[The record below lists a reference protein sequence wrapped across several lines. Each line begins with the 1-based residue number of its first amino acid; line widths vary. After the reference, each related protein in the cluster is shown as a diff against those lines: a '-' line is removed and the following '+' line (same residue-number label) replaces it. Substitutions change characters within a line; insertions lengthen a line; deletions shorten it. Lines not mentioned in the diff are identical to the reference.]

1 MSYVT
6 HPLVRPGAIEHR
18 EYQETILARAVGES
32 TLVVLP
38 TGLGKTVIAALLAAH
53 VLTRHDGTIL
63 FLAPTKPLVMQH
75 EETFA
80 RMLAIDR
87 ERLVTLTGTTPP
99 AKREKLYEGATAIFA
114 TPQVIEND
122 ILSSRIDLSK
132 VSLLIIDEA
141 HRATGDYAYVYI
153 ARRYHELHPR
163 PHILGITA
171 SPGYDRGHIRSVMD
185 NLGVTNLHIEDE
197 SSPAVSPYIHETEVE
212 WIKLDFPKGLESA
225 RAQLKTVYEQKLTML
240 LRFRLTT
247 KPRQYINK
255 RDLLKMGETL
265 RGKLARNTGGGE
277 VYTGLKAHAAAI
289 KVSHALELLETQG
302 PRAML
307 SYFDKVAKQKSKA
320 SRELMSDVRVTRAIE
335 LARSYDDEHPKIA
348 ALKKILSRLEEGQK
362 AIVFSQF
369 RETTQQVVEELGGME
384 GVKPIRFVGQASKE
398 ADEGLTQKRQ
408 KEVLESFRAGAYN
421 VLVATSVAEE
431 GLDIPNVDLVVF
443 FEPIPSEI
451 RTIQRR
457 GRTGRRSMGRVV
469 VLTMK
474 DTMDEAYFNVARQ
487 KETKMHKALT
497 QMGDGSVQ
505 QKREDRSQQQLDT
518 YLASG
523 EHELICDTRE
533 NPALLKLLSSRL
545 TLKIVQLDVADYVV
559 SDRVGVERKSTED
572 FLRSLFSN
580 KLFEQMRALSHH
592 YEVPVLLLEGPD
604 LFSKHQA
611 HASAIRS
618 ALISIMVDFRVQVMM
633 TRDEH
638 DSAAYLVDLVKR
650 ERKEKRRTPSMR
662 QSKQARSLHDS
673 QVYLLEGLPSVSS
686 TLARRL
692 LEHFD
697 TVERVLTATEDE
709 LRQVQGVGPTIARS
723 IRAVLETPVSRPQ
736 D

>member
-1 MSYVT
+1 
-6 HPLVRPGAIEHR
+6 
-18 EYQETILARAVGES
+18 
-32 TLVVLP
+32 
-38 TGLGKTVIAALLAAH
+38 
-53 VLTRHDGTIL
+53 
-63 FLAPTKPLVMQH
+63 
-75 EETFA
+75 
-80 RMLAIDR
+80 
-87 ERLVTLTGTTPP
+87 
-99 AKREKLYEGATAIFA
+99 
-114 TPQVIEND
+114 
-122 ILSSRIDLSK
+122 
-132 VSLLIIDEA
+132 
-141 HRATGDYAYVYI
+141 
-153 ARRYHELHPR
+153 
-163 PHILGITA
+163 
-171 SPGYDRGHIRSVMD
+171 
-185 NLGVTNLHIEDE
+185 
-197 SSPAVSPYIHETEVE
+197 
-212 WIKLDFPKGLESA
+212 
-225 RAQLKTVYEQKLTML
+225 
-240 LRFRLTT
+240 
-247 KPRQYINK
+247 
-255 RDLLKMGETL
+255 
-265 RGKLARNTGGGE
+265 
-277 VYTGLKAHAAAI
+277 
-289 KVSHALELLETQG
+289 
-302 PRAML
+302 
-307 SYFDKVAKQKSKA
+307 
-320 SRELMSDVRVTRAIE
+320 
-335 LARSYDDEHPKIA
+335 
-348 ALKKILSRLEEGQK
+348 
-362 AIVFSQF
+362 
-369 RETTQQVVEELGGME
+369 
-384 GVKPIRFVGQASKE
+384 
-398 ADEGLTQKRQ
+398 
-408 KEVLESFRAGAYN
+408 
-421 VLVATSVAEE
+421 VAEE

-505 QKREDRSQQQLDT
+505 QRREDRSQQQLDT